1 MSEVFKKEVIKGYE
15 AGEILG
21 LCCMDACGMVS
32 NPLTSL
38 LIRSKTHLQGLDLCS
53 IRVVV
58 QYRMPKKLDALVQRF
73 GCAGCD
79 PLIQATA
86 ILLVEKTYFNKPEL
100 KCWASRFEDTPS
112 TIPAKQV
119 SPNGTIISP

>member
-1 MSEVFKKEVIKGYE
+1 MSEVFKKEVIEGYE

-86 ILLVEKTYFNKPEL
+86 ILLAEKTYFNKPEL
-100 KCWASRFEDTPS
+100 NSWASRFEYTPS
-112 TIPAKQV
+112 TNPTNYEY
-119 SPNGTIISP
+119 PN